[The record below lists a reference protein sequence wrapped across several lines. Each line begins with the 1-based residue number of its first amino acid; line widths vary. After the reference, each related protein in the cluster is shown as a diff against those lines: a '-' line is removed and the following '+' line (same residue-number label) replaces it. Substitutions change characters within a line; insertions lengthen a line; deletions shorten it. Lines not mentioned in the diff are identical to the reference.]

1 MSNKD
6 YKKPQPGSWSLK
18 VMLLFYLAAHEC
30 HCNFPI
36 SMAYLSYSFR
46 RHHQRPTPYISNL
59 YQGYCHQVCR
69 FVVAPPILRR
79 PLFPNLTRFQDLN
92 QSMGYSIRKLV
103 CANQLDC
110 NWQILVYRRP
120 TLSYCI
126 LAASS
131 RYQWILDCH
140 QRILS
145 YRIFTISSPH
155 RRIMDYH

>member
-36 SMAYLSYSFR
+36 SMAYLSYSFH
-46 RHHQRPTPYISNL
+46 RHHQRPTPSISNL
-59 YQGYCHQVCR
+59 YQGYFYSFRRHHQ
-69 FVVAPPILRR
+69 R

-92 QSMGYSIRKLV
+92 QSMGYSICKLV

-110 NWQILVYRRP
+110 NWQILVYRRR